1 MSFRALII
9 GIESYA
15 QVQDGSIASEL
26 PGTLQAAFDFRDWLT
41 QKWNKEGVPAAAQ
54 QILFCS
60 SPIQPG
66 GLGASYDAIMDAL
79 ITLAKTGQNA
89 TKELYVFFSGHGFSY
104 VRPDGSSD
112 ILIASD
118 FVKSTR
124 SGNVCFNLDKVIDWL
139 RMHLGPGRHYYF
151 IDACRTALTSAQI
164 VPGELT
170 LPSNPQTSGEPSTY
184 VLQSTG
190 RGDAAAADNRFAE
203 ALLAGLKGKGKAK
216 VWDDAAVDT
225 MMVRYDRLCIFLR
238 ETFKPQKIY
247 STVKGSDFAS
257 DGVLAILKPAPTAK
271 CTVKLDGG
279 EDRQTATVNCIGRRN
294 ATPIK
299 RQIAGHEAE
308 IELKPDRYTITI
320 QMTEPLS
327 TSAQHVELYDDITLT
342 FQLSTAATPSSQD
355 STDETLS
362 DIIIPQGVTVELQD
376 SLTGN
381 ATEFRHSDRTSMPSG
396 RYRATVRDNQNR
408 VIGRKEYEIEGP
420 AAAVIDVADW
430 RHSVPHMAI
439 ANFLPQYDGGVD
451 FSEALGGPV
460 TDPDLDIWL
469 AILGGGR
476 ILGARGD
483 YSKIERFPLR
493 DFSTETAGSSPTY
506 VLAGFE
512 EPSVDLEVGVSQ
524 GDAIVWQAATEPS
537 AMSGIKECYVPTK
550 RGPKLISLRLNGGRS
565 YTIASFASPNRAT
578 LITVTLGPNQ
588 EFRIGQYLLPMA
600 HLVGE
605 LDTTVAI
612 RLEYR
617 NQLLDV
623 EHLARLMRA
632 FRNRR
637 DISKEVSDAELA
649 ELLYAKWLDPIST
662 AMAAYELIRRGRME
676 LMDEVVRNMS
686 AFFPDLPD
694 TPALTALRSGKPG
707 DYIGAP
713 LFLDGLRAFADIG
726 NKLPLPEAKLDY
738 NSPWTAW
745 GGATT

>member
-9 GIESYA
+9 GIESYP

-41 QKWNKEGVPAAAQ
+41 QKWNNEGVPAAAQ

-79 ITLAKTGQNA
+79 ITLAATGQNA

-151 IDACRTALTSAQI
+151 VDACRTALTSAQI

-190 RGDAAAADNRFAE
+190 RGNAAAADNRFPE

-225 MMVRYDRLCIFLR
+225 MMVRYDLLCIFLR

-271 CTVKLDGG
+271 CTVKIDGG
-279 EDRQTATVNCIGRRN
+279 EDRQAATVNCIGRRN

-299 RQIAGHEAE
+299 RQIAGREAE

-320 QMTEPLS
+320 QMTEPLT

-342 FQLSTAATPSSQD
+342 FQLSTAATPSFQD

-376 SLTGN
+376 SLTGT

-396 RYRATVRDNQNR
+396 RYRATVRDNKNR
-408 VIGRKEYEIEGP
+408 VIGQKEYEIEGP
-420 AAAVIDVADW
+420 AAAVINVADW

-439 ANFLPQYDGGVD
+439 AKFLPQYDGGVD
-451 FSEALGGPV
+451 FSEALSGPV

-524 GDAIVWQAATEPS
+524 GDAIVWHAATEPS
-537 AMSGIKECYVPTK
+537 AMSGIKECLCADQTRLAADFAAARRRPLLYDRFVRQSEPGDPDH
-550 RGPKLISLRLNGGRS
+550 RHAGPKPGIPNRTISSADGASCRRARHDGRYPAGIPKPIVGRRTPCATDARVPESSGHIQRSVRRRTRRASLRQMARSNIDGDGRLR
-565 YTIASFASPNRAT
+565 THSPR
-578 LITVTLGPNQ
+578 
-588 EFRIGQYLLPMA
+588 
-600 HLVGE
+600 
-605 LDTTVAI
+605 
-612 RLEYR
+612 
-617 NQLLDV
+617 
-623 EHLARLMRA
+623 
-632 FRNRR
+632 
-637 DISKEVSDAELA
+637 SDGI
-649 ELLYAKWLDPIST
+649 DG
-662 AMAAYELIRRGRME
+662 RGRPQY
-676 LMDEVVRNMS
+676 VGV
-686 AFFPDLPD
+686 LPRP
-694 TPALTALRSGKPG
+694 TRHTCTH
-707 DYIGAP
+707 GAKERQARR
-713 LFLDGLRAFADIG
+713 LHWRAAVSRRVACIRG
-726 NKLPLPEAKLDY
+726 H
-738 NSPWTAW
+738 
-745 GGATT
+745 